1 MAIIALRPPAGL
13 LFCLTTT
20 ALLAACTPPA
30 VCARGQP
37 VTIPAADAT
46 SPAVTVDF
54 RGRGGAL
61 TQITA
66 GAPGPFRIPMPAG
79 PVTVDA
85 VAQDPEGIRKVVIV
99 VQPRTCTTSRATGQT
114 TCTVAPA
121 QTFTNE
127 DTGAAGAVGC
137 TARLVSAGV
146 TVARTLTTAKDSVE
160 ESANVLVFGQN
171 FGGRNTNTGWK
182 EVGPLP

>member
-1 MAIIALRPPAGL
+1 MKAIAFRRGASL

-20 ALLAACTPPA
+20 SLLATCTPPA

-46 SPAVTVDF
+46 SPTVTVDI
-54 RGRGGAL
+54 RGRGGAFA
-61 TQITA
+61 QVSS
-66 GAPGPFRIPMPAG
+66 GAASPIRIPMPVG

-99 VQPRTCTTSRATGQT
+99 VQPRTCTTSRSTGQT

-121 QTFTNE
+121 QTFTNA
-127 DTGAAGAVGC
+127 DGAAAGAVGC
-137 TARLVSAGV
+137 SARLVSAGF

-171 FGGRNTNTGWK
+171 FGGRNTNTNWK